1 MPATPLTHQFGSP
14 VKKGHAQKN
23 YDLFYR
29 GQRLCTNVHYAV
41 CNKKRTDLLMTGNY
55 TLSAFTIK
63 QHI

>member
-1 MPATPLTHQFGSP
+1 MPATPLTYQFGRPAAS
-14 VKKGHAQKN
+14 HEQKR

-29 GQRLCTNVHYAV
+29 GQLLCANVHYAI
-41 CNKKRTDLLMTGNY
+41 CNWKRKTLMLTGNY